1 MRRKVV
7 AYIRVSTEEQATKGF
22 SIAGQ
27 RQVLEDYA
35 NGHELEIVR
44 VFEESHSAYK
54 PGRPEFEAMLSFLR
68 KQKGITGVL
77 CYKLDRLARN
87 LQDYAV
93 LEEMEGTTIISA
105 TEGLPSGATG
115 RFIGSIHAAVS
126 RYYSDQLGE
135 RVKLALHTK
144 ATKGLWPGP
153 APTGFVTNPGETA
166 IEPDPVMA
174 PIVKRLFEAYAR
186 GETSLSAL
194 VVLARDMGLRTKKGG
209 TLGKSALHKLLTN
222 PIYCGVVRWK
232 DAFYTGVHEP
242 VISKSLFDE
251 VGSRLRGG
259 SVPQTRRSF
268 PFRGLLECGYCG
280 CKITASLE
288 KKRYVY
294 YHCTRSKGRC
304 DQPFIRQ
311 ERLGS
316 VLLPVVENVHMTK
329 QQVQDLMRMI
339 RSDTE
344 QRKAQVQK
352 KVCQLKEE
360 VAAIQRRRDAV
371 YEDKLDEKISESR
384 WLELERRW
392 SLSADRIDRQVRLL
406 EDDEPRPAVDELQA
420 TFELLERAPRLY
432 LSQSDEERARLL
444 NALTSNCIMRGE
456 NVDPIYRNPFDLVA
470 EGVRRSDWYAR
481 EDSNLRP
488 SRPERDALFR

>member
-1 MRRKVV
+1 M
-7 AYIRVSTEEQATKGF
+7 
-22 SIAGQ
+22 
-27 RQVLEDYA
+27 
-35 NGHELEIVR
+35 
-44 VFEESHSAYK
+44 
-54 PGRPEFEAMLSFLR
+54 
-68 KQKGITGVL
+68 
-77 CYKLDRLARN
+77 
-87 LQDYAV
+87 
-93 LEEMEGTTIISA
+93 
-105 TEGLPSGATG
+105 
-115 RFIGSIHAAVS
+115 
-126 RYYSDQLGE
+126 
-135 RVKLALHTK
+135 
-144 ATKGLWPGP
+144 
-153 APTGFVTNPGETA
+153 
-166 IEPDPVMA
+166 
-174 PIVKRLFEAYAR
+174 
-186 GETSLSAL
+186 
-194 VVLARDMGLRTKKGG
+194 
-209 TLGKSALHKLLTN
+209 
-222 PIYCGVVRWK
+222 
-232 DAFYTGVHEP
+232 
-242 VISKSLFDE
+242 
-251 VGSRLRGG
+251 
-259 SVPQTRRSF
+259 PQTRRSF

-294 YHCTRSKGRC
+294 YHCTRSKGQC

-392 SLSADRIDRQVRLL
+392 ALSADRIERQVRLL
-406 EDDEPRPAVDELQA
+406 EEDEPRPAVDELQA

-444 NALTSNCIMRGE
+444 NALASNCIMKGE
-456 NVDPIYRNPFDLVA
+456 NVDPIYRNPFALVA
-470 EGVRRSDWYAR
+470 EGVRRSDWYPLV
-481 EDSNLRP
+481 DKLRTLTELD
-488 SRPERDALFR
+488 PETVVALSL